1 MPNRFAS
8 GVYEVVHVPSG
19 RRYIGSSRDVPKRL
33 RQHRSALVANLH
45 HSKYLQRVWN
55 KYPADQFR
63 FQLIVICD
71 PSHLLMYEQLC
82 IDHLNSEL
90 NAARSASA
98 PVIAG
103 QKLPKEWAEKVRA
116 TVVARYASGFKVVH
130 PPRSEE
136 YRQSV
141 SVQSKARWEDEQL
154 RKINTE
160 AIRKAMTDEERA
172 QRKERTRKL
181 WEDPEYRAKAVA
193 VRKGKAYNAGYKCT
207 PEQVETRR
215 RNARIMHTKRRFPD
229 NWKEQYV
236 LLYPE
241 NAGDVNA

>member
-8 GVYEVVHVPSG
+8 GIYEIVHVPSG
-19 RRYIGSSRDVPKRL
+19 RRYIGSSGDVEKRI
-33 RQHRSALVANLH
+33 RRHQIALNKQRH
-45 HSKYLQRVWN
+45 HSQYLQRLWD
-55 KYPADQFR
+55 KYDQAQFEFR
-63 FQLIVICD
+63 LILLCD
-71 PSHLLMYEQLC
+71 KTNLLMYEQLC
-82 IDHLNSEL
+82 IDHMKPVLNGSL
-90 NAARSASA
+90 SAHS
-98 PVIAG
+98 PVSAG
-103 QKLPKEWAEKVRA
+103 QKLPEEWVENARQAVLR
-116 TVVARYASGFKVVH
+116 RYASGFKVIH

-229 NWKEQYV
+229 NWKEQYA
-236 LLYPE
+236 LLYPDH
-241 NAGDVNA
+241 AGDVNA